1 MKIFGHF
8 QYYAV
13 DSTNGWKGWG
23 LSFCNTLWAEE
34 ETSQTDLILF
44 MSFLSLKNMFMY
56 TEKETE
62 QRALIGHT
70 LLSRHI
76 VIKNLY
82 EGILTFS
89 VPISKIASLL
99 MSSGVNGSYA
109 ILLFFQGMLLPLV
122 RVLIVEQQRDSSL
135 SVTTLL
141 SQRQKC

>member
-1 MKIFGHF
+1 MRE
-8 QYYAV
+8 Y
-13 DSTNGWKGWG
+13 
-23 LSFCNTLWAEE
+23 
-34 ETSQTDLILF
+34 
-44 MSFLSLKNMFMY
+44 
-56 TEKETE
+56 
-62 QRALIGHT
+62 
-70 LLSRHI
+70 
-76 VIKNLY
+76 
-82 EGILTFS
+82 ILTFS